1 MILLCSE
8 NEIFNY
14 VPGLLVAFVGVC
26 QCQFGSQRLP
36 LPQQF
41 RPSVDSRFDTEERE
55 RYDRDRPGDR
65 YGDRYGD
72 KDRFGGFDGYNRERY
87 DRRTNCEKSG
97 PEGFDTGYCQVI
109 PDDRDL
115 EQSHDEEALAADITE
130 FALQLFKASN
140 KPEVENMVLSGLSP
154 QVLLSYLNWA
164 SDGVTREEMKKAK
177 VFGSPKNVQKMIS
190 RILSSND
197 ENREMNIATAFFSSP
212 DVV

>member
-1 MILLCSE
+1 MKLTCFGFS
-8 NEIFNY
+8 
-14 VPGLLVAFVGVC
+14 GLLVAFVSVC
-26 QCQFGSQRLP
+26 QCQFFGGPQRPP

-41 RPSVDSRFDTEERE
+41 RPSVDSRFDADREEADRYESE
-55 RYDRDRPGDR
+55 RRRYGSDRDS
-65 YGDRYGD
+65 YGGY
-72 KDRFGGFDGYNRERY
+72 DGYNKRERY
-87 DRRTNCEKSG
+87 DRRSNCEKSG
-97 PEGFDTGYCQVI
+97 PEGFDTGYCKQI

-140 KPEVENMVLSGLSP
+140 KPEVENIVLSGLSP

-164 SDGVTREEMKKAK
+164 SDGVTRDEMKKAK
-177 VFGSPKNVQKMIS
+177 VFGSPKNVQKLIS